1 MEKTCWRG
9 DTTSPCCIW
18 AGTTQHLSPHLRV
31 YGIYT
36 QGNTT
41 PEMLPK
47 LLYSWFC
54 PLGSEAHLDFL
65 YVSDRVIIPQSCM
78 AVFLF
83 KCISPLGRHLLFH
96 FCMFLKALNASPSSI
111 AKNDFVSFLSPSDIP
126 VAPSFPSFYY
136 QEGISFFFF
145 FFCSVLKYVI
155 NSNLSFRIS
164 MQCFWILNLWI
175 RHPFRSVC
183 RNDVCSNLLKG
194 IGWSRLHQ
202 AIISIGKNISDM
214 PQWLIKYHAEMHKNQ
229 CHWFLMT
236 AKISR
241 KKN

>member
-1 MEKTCWRG
+1 MIISVNRE
-9 DTTSPCCIW
+9 DT
-18 AGTTQHLSPHLRV
+18 V
-31 YGIYT
+31 
-36 QGNTT
+36 NF
-41 PEMLPK
+41 EEFDK
-47 LLYSWFC
+47 
-54 PLGSEAHLDFL
+54 
-65 YVSDRVIIPQSCM
+65 QS
-78 AVFLF
+78 
-83 KCISPLGRHLLFH
+83 G
-96 FCMFLKALNASPSSI
+96 ASGASI
-111 AKNDFVSFLSPSDIP
+111 F
-126 VAPSFPSFYY
+126 
-136 QEGISFFFF
+136 GISLQSQVWELKRNRWSFRKLWWYNHRNTKSKKEFPFFFF